1 MSENEIRIPYEK
13 TRARGKTVREK
24 PFFTKKFTTCE
35 LNYTALEKTCAAMVW
50 VRQKL
55 RSYRANH

>member
-1 MSENEIRIPYEK
+1 MSENEIKIAYVK
-13 TRARGKTVREK
+13 TRVRGKTIREN
-24 PFFTKKFTTCE
+24 PFFTKKFTACE

-55 RSYRANH
+55 RSYRANL